1 MARTRDAGFTLDGVG
16 DGPTGEQPAGGDVA
30 NVIGD
35 NGGANGGN
43 SGTLDPAE
51 QFRNASGGSEPG
63 PDAAGTPGPRKRG
76 RPKGSGKGKA
86 QASNDID
93 SESLNTLLFNIH
105 GMLAAATGIEQLAL
119 ANEESQAL
127 AKSVAN
133 LQQFYP
139 MRVSAKALAWTNF
152 AMVAGNIYGSRA
164 VSIYAE
170 MKARDREQG
179 QDHPDNNV
187 HPLRR

>member
-1 MARTRDAGFTLDGVG
+1 MARQRDAGFTLDGVG
-16 DGPTGEQPAGGDVA
+16 DGPNGEQPAGGDVA
-30 NVIGD
+30 NVNGEH
-35 NGGANGGN
+35 GGANGGN
-43 SGTLDPAE
+43 GGTLDPAE
-51 QFRNASGGSEPG
+51 QFAASGADRTPG
-63 PDAAGTPGPRKRG
+63 PDATGTAPKRGRG

-139 MRVSAKALAWTNF
+139 MRVSAKALAWTNL

-164 VSIYAE
+164 VAIYAD
-170 MKARDREQG
+170 MKAKEKEQS
-179 QDHPDNNV
+179 PDNGNV
-187 HPLRR
+187 TTLRR